1 MSAFEGAEARHFAP
15 LSGLGPANFL
25 TYREK
30 LIDISQIYAMILI
43 NIAMGIL
50 GGGDPCN
57 MTKLYGTI
65 INETCSRNDNIL
77 SNLVNLV
84 GSNGPLTNQNTP
96 AKQANKIVV
105 WVQF

>member
-1 MSAFEGAEARHFAP
+1 
-15 LSGLGPANFL
+15 
-25 TYREK
+25 
-30 LIDISQIYAMILI
+30 
-43 NIAMGIL
+43 
-50 GGGDPCN
+50 

-96 AKQANKIVV
+96 AKQANKKIVV